1 MATQATTLT
10 RPLAPASAGVML
22 PAFTL
27 WWREIV
33 RFYRQPTRVVG
44 VLASPLV
51 FWLVIGSG
59 FGTSF
64 RSGGG
69 PGQQHYL
76 DYFYPGALIM
86 IVLFTSIFTMMSVIE
101 DRKEG
106 FLLSVLVAPVPRT
119 AIVLGKVLGGTT
131 LSAVQGLI
139 FLIFAPFAGVHLELA
154 QVLLAAVVV
163 FLVSFA
169 LTALGFAIAWPMDS
183 SQAFHGIVNLFLIP
197 LWLLSGALFPIQNAS
212 KWIKVIMRLNPLT
225 YGVEALRGLLYPG
238 AETTF
243 PLPSAMATLRSV
255 FAGNVWTRITDG
267 KPPHHEAR
275 RLIVGN
281 SIAEQYAFFPAL
293 NATLNGTSA
302 ALLLTGRSPD
312 CSRAH
317 CRTPRLHDCC
327 GSCVGSVSGVL
338 SILPLQSRKHSIPG
352 RGMGT
357 SRLFHDSD
365 FPCHTG
371 DRHRAAGDHHFD
383 SRAEGAVSAA
393 SGDRALDVAFVD
405 VCFRHGCDCLFH
417 ALPMVPAQLVASDG
431 DSSR

>member
-1 MATQATTLT
+1 MATHAATVT
-10 RPLAPASAGVML
+10 RPSLAPSAGVAL
-22 PAFTL
+22 PAVTL

-131 LSAVQGLI
+131 LSAIQGMI
-139 FLIFAPFAGVHLELA
+139 FLIFAPFAGVHLDLV
-154 QVLLAAVVV
+154 QVLLVGVVV
-163 FLVSFA
+163 FLVSFS

-197 LWLLSGALFPIQNAS
+197 LWLLSGALFPLAGAS
-212 KWIKVIMRLNPLT
+212 GWIRVIMRLNPLT

-238 AETTF
+238 AETSF
-243 PLPSAMATLRSV
+243 PLPSAMATLLLFSLVMLGLAVLMANRRT
-255 FAGNVWTRITDG
+255 TR
-267 KPPHHEAR
+267 
-275 RLIVGN
+275 
-281 SIAEQYAFFPAL
+281 PA
-293 NATLNGTSA
+293 A
-302 ALLLTGRSPD
+302 
-312 CSRAH
+312 
-317 CRTPRLHDCC
+317 
-327 GSCVGSVSGVL
+327 
-338 SILPLQSRKHSIPG
+338 
-352 RGMGT
+352 
-357 SRLFHDSD
+357 
-365 FPCHTG
+365 
-371 DRHRAAGDHHFD
+371 
-383 SRAEGAVSAA
+383 
-393 SGDRALDVAFVD
+393 
-405 VCFRHGCDCLFH
+405 
-417 ALPMVPAQLVASDG
+417 
-431 DSSR
+431 